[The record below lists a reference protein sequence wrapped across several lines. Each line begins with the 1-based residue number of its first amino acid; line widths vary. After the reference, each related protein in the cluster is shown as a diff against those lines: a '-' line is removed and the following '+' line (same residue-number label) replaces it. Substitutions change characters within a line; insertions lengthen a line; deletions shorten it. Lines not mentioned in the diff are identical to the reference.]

1 MGFWFYMLISALL
14 IPLIMI
20 IFGRY
25 FSKKAPKDIN
35 YIFGYRTAMSMKN
48 EETWEFAHKHFGK
61 TWFTAGMILLPV
73 TVAVM
78 LALLGQDKDTVGYAG
93 TVIMFV
99 QTALLIILIIP
110 TESALKKNFDKD
122 GNRK

>member
-1 MGFWFYMLISALL
+1 MGFWFFMLISALL

-48 EETWEFAHKHFGK
+48 EDTWDFAHKHFGK
-61 TWFTAGMILLPV
+61 NWLTAGMILLLL
-73 TVAVM
+73 TIAIM
-78 LALLGQDKDTVGYAG
+78 LALLGQDKDTVGNAG
-93 TVIMFV
+93 TVIMLV
-99 QTALLIILIIP
+99 QTALLIILIFP

>member
-1 MGFWFYMLISALL
+1 MGFWVYMLISALL

-61 TWFTAGMILLPV
+61 TWFAAGMILLAA
-73 TVAVM
+73 TVVVM